1 MSVGKKV
8 DAVLK
13 ELEARLRGGQNTA
26 AADHDL
32 LAGGYTIFE
41 TYIQCLE
48 KLATD
53 HPENVHR
60 DSPVLMNLD
69 EEQRKAM
76 LALAIKLHNKIRN
89 VSSLN
94 GETKNVLKGKYYLLF
109 IHLANTRRTHLST
122 YFICSI

>member
-89 VSSLN
+89 VSLN
-94 GETKNVLKGKYYLLF
+94 GETKNVLKGNVTSNYLYISQIYVEHISVLTSF
-109 IHLANTRRTHLST
+109 VV
-122 YFICSI
+122 